1 MNTHCVTRQTLVF
14 LDNIS
19 VLIEVSWHHCVVI
32 GIVFLYGPHGEPMP
46 MGDVNVGYL
55 SFVSSLLECKRE
67 CTSNV

>member
-1 MNTHCVTRQTLVF
+1 MNTHRVTRQTLVF

-46 MGDVNVGYL
+46 MGDVNV
-55 SFVSSLLECKRE
+55 C
-67 CTSNV
+67 